1 MERQKTNNI
10 NDQILESQFMKSQE
24 KSYYE
29 SNKQKQYQKE
39 LEEKKYDSIIT
50 KLQKKCLQFYFKEY
64 YKLLNT
70 FKRSKMLSIFII
82 LILELQNFS
91 ISFYD
96 GIGGENK
103 QGLGT
108 YLAYFRIHPLISS
121 ASTLSKSKL
130 IAISQ
135 YIFLFIIVLSI
146 SSIIMLFILRLFN
159 MKINKQ
165 IKNLIVLVGSFINK
179 VVIIIAY
186 LPVLDQYFLIASNY
200 TNYPQLLVL
209 SNVNLILYNIW
220 MFGYILH
227 DFDYSFII
235 EDHMSKRESYWTF
248 FNILY
253 YFIQAII
260 INTSLT
266 WQIPLIN
273 SAIGL
278 FRMIDYL
285 VEMNYFSKP
294 ISSLVSSLR
303 SINFILSLY
312 ISIYSYQ
319 SFNESNYK
327 LDFLIIVMCPI
338 IMKLGLFVYRTLY
351 DFLTQDKEFPK
362 RFQTFDLKIRNML
375 SYTFLDY
382 EDYLKK
388 GSGIHFE
395 SFFTNHISS
404 CYLEDC
410 YCKMFIKDYSVNE
423 LLSSKL
429 RERYMQY
436 YTISQFHT
444 FINKKQSNQSD
455 KRAKFLFF
463 AYLIEIVKI
472 PTKAFTEIVQ
482 MKYSNNYSSLK
493 EQYILESIVKK
504 AKVNF
509 KGYFNS
515 NSNQNQRINMMSVID
530 FDELL
535 FKITKAIRC
544 ILVDCR
550 EFFNFLS
557 QDYFTLKVL
566 QQKGNKLIQLR
577 DYVDKIL
584 KILFNLNP
592 FSRYLY
598 FITEIFLDN
607 FNFKGVKISSYI
619 SKSNRI
625 SLQSL
630 SKDDLTINL
639 YKPNSCIIYI
649 SLLNPIGKI
658 NRVTSSVETIF
669 GQKKENLIGQNCG
682 ILMPFIIQKFHD
694 KFLSHF
700 IERGISKQNLENQ
713 MSIVLCKQQNGFIFP
728 MIKRIKIDQFTEK
741 DFGVCAFFEQI
752 NNGYDYMLCNRKGAI
767 QGISQK
773 LFEDTISKFLK
784 SPDKLAQYDIGRL
797 IPITSGLIANHLIQ
811 EQVELTTVMILP
823 QNEKYNSYFF
833 KYKNHPQDQIVQFM
847 RNIDKHDNEFLYYEV
862 SIKIMKQDTQLR
874 NLNYYYVEFQ
884 RVKKIRRRFERTE
897 MINSLK
903 KELNYIFSKNIK
915 VQEIDQMVHEIEA
928 YTEDSP
934 YLEQAKQNHMQNQ
947 NIFKNLQRNV
957 KSNIL
962 SLKFSKE
969 LMKSKRSSR
978 NERMSSDDQLSIVG
992 TEGGSYAQKDYRDE
1006 NNDSNI
1012 IKQLYSDKSRY
1023 LNEYNYSS
1031 TVNER
1036 ETYFKDNTQGSSKR
1050 SNETYTFKKNKL
1062 LQKNSIKLQKAQN
1075 EDGQDMFKKQ
1085 YNMNPFASTPLP
1097 PSDSEIL
1104 NGNSLY
1110 KQQILSSELINFDD
1124 QNSKQQTKQQNQQRF
1139 FNSNYETN
1147 IFSQVDP
1154 QSLAQ
1159 LYQNAQTPQ
1168 KEKTKQLQGLSSLN
1182 TQNNLLNLSSAIYN
1196 DPNSNMS
1203 SNFFSP
1209 YANQFQFSE
1218 QRQQPAFFEKKKGLQ
1233 SGQTSQVYGN
1243 LNGDVSKNYGEF
1255 IESNASFQ
1263 NNYNN
1268 SNFISLLSKK
1278 NAVQDLNEIDY
1289 TQINANLNI
1298 DFNKNNPHPPQE
1310 LNEIYQIENIE
1321 QRKQDFQQ
1329 QDSQNEDQIVIRKK
1343 ATSQIESFP
1352 KTASGGYLNSY
1363 SLSEL
1368 NNSDQNSKLA
1378 QGKQQVQSNPVL
1390 NNINSQQLILVK
1402 EDDDEEDENQGS
1414 NKVNSILQNSVQTKE
1429 KGTDQKGI
1437 VSTDN
1442 NLQEA
1447 NEKNFNDINQIFQ
1460 ETNSIHSSMTSS
1472 HSRKLIIIN
1481 AIYSKKPPFVI
1492 SSINW
1497 FGFLAYIFLCATTIV
1512 VFAQLIKQFN
1522 SVQINFEQM
1531 TIPPL
1536 LGYYFSQTL
1545 ADREFVRITADYN
1558 FFKYSNTEV
1567 AQIRKQFQ
1575 DYPVIDLNNFK
1586 DTYYIAVVGD
1596 SSNNFKTTSF
1606 AEFISSNTI
1615 KQSDVN
1621 SSGEVAKPTILKL
1634 QIALEQLIYYLFYYG
1649 QLNDGNS
1656 SIYTIVNCFQFL
1668 EQFNLLEEVSYQAS
1682 INDLQ
1687 SVKNLLISTLIIIEI
1702 AVSIVVFTIFP
1713 IYHIVVKSKEKQL
1726 KLIGSFSQDK
1736 INVLREKIDVSL
1748 NTIISKERFK
1758 SVQIKVKENSKR
1770 RAISSTD
1777 TLSSFSWLLVIFSI
1791 LILVLISLYPCFNI
1805 IFTYTYADDF
1815 NKNLNELR
1823 YIYEAKKQLS
1833 AIYSSNFASLTTAL
1847 YTKSLSS
1854 SLAEQLDAINS
1865 NSQNTINGLQAAVQ
1879 SLQFS
1884 RNQMGDYNKIL
1895 LDILQ
1900 NDACTPILKILDYV
1914 SDSSQDKKNFNITQ
1928 CQQSY
1933 NGILQKG
1940 LIITMQNILQ
1950 GLTSLTDLYHSASY
1964 QDYAIAVFKFQDIKD
1979 FYQFHQVEV
1988 SINNLIEIVKLY
2000 MINRGLNYFQFLQNL
2015 QIYFFIYCQ
2024 IILFIIFFVGWTFFV
2039 YTMKSSLLQ
2048 AKKLMSLFP
2057 LEYILDN
2064 PYIMS
2069 HINQEFSKLKES
2081 K

>member
-1 MERQKTNNI
+1 MERQRTNI

-29 SNKQKQYQKE
+29 SNKQKQYQRE
-39 LEEKKYDSIIT
+39 LEEKKYDSVIT

-70 FKRSKMLSIFII
+70 FKRSKMLSILII
-82 LILELQNFS
+82 LILELQKFS
-91 ISFYD
+91 ISFYN
-96 GIGGENK
+96 GI
-103 QGLGT
+103 QGQNSQGFGT

-146 SSIIMLFILRLFN
+146 SSIILLFILRFSN
-159 MKINKQ
+159 IKINKQ
-165 IKNLIVLVGSFINK
+165 IKNIIVLVGSFVNK
-179 VVIIIAY
+179 VLILITY

-200 TNYPQLLVL
+200 ANYPQLLVL
-209 SNVNLILYNIW
+209 SNINLILYNIW

-235 EDHMSKRESYWTF
+235 EDYMSKRESYWTF

-285 VEMNYFSKP
+285 AEMNYFSKS
-294 ISSLVSSLR
+294 ISAFSSALR
-303 SINFILSLY
+303 SVNFILSLY

-338 IMKLGLFVYRTLY
+338 IMKLGLFVYHTLY
-351 DFLTQDKEFPK
+351 DFLIQNKDFPK

-395 SFFTNHISS
+395 SFFTNHISN

-436 YTISQFHT
+436 YTINQFHA
-444 FINKKQSNQSD
+444 FINKKKSSQSD

-463 AYLIEIVKI
+463 VYLIEIVKI

-482 MKYSNNYSSLK
+482 MKYSNSYSSLK

-504 AKVNF
+504 AKINF

-515 NSNQNQRINMMSVID
+515 NTNQNQRINMMSVID

-544 ILVDCR
+544 ILADSR

-557 QDYFTLKVL
+557 QDYFTLQVL
-566 QQKGNKLIQLR
+566 QSKGNKLLQLR
-577 DYVDKIL
+577 DYVEKIL

-649 SLLNPIGKI
+649 SLLNPVGKI

-682 ILMPFIIQKFHD
+682 IFMPYIIQKFHD
-694 KFLSHF
+694 KFLGHF
-700 IERGISKQNLENQ
+700 IERGISKSNLENQ
-713 MSIVLCKQQNGFIFP
+713 MSIILCKQQNGFLFP
-728 MIKRIKIDQFTEK
+728 MIKRIKIDQFTER
-741 DFGVCAFFEQI
+741 DFGVCAFFEQL

-773 LFEDTISKFLK
+773 LFEDSMSKFLK
-784 SPDKLAQYDIGRL
+784 SPEKLVQYDIGRL
-797 IPITSGLIANHLIQ
+797 IPITSGLIANELIQ

-823 QNEKYNSYFF
+823 QNEKYNNYFF
-833 KYKNHPQDQIVQFM
+833 KYKNNPQDQIVQFM
-847 RNIDKHDNEFLYYEV
+847 RNIDKQVNEFLYYEV
-862 SIKIMKQDTQLR
+862 SIKIMKQDTSLKH
-874 NLNYYYVEFQ
+874 LHYYYVEFQ

-897 MINSLK
+897 MLNSLK

-915 VQEIDQMVHEIEA
+915 VQEIDQKMHQIEA
-928 YTEDSP
+928 YTEGSS
-934 YLEQAKQNHMQNQ
+934 YLEQAKQNHLQNQ

-957 KSNIL
+957 KSNMLQI
-962 SLKFSKE
+962 KFSKE
-969 LMKSKRSSR
+969 IMKSKRSSR
-978 NERMSSDDQLSIVG
+978 QDRLSSDDQLSLVG

-1006 NNDSNI
+1006 NNESNI
-1012 IKQLYSDKSRY
+1012 IKQYYSDKSRY

-1031 TVNER
+1031 TVNDR
-1036 ETYFKDNTQGSSKR
+1036 DTYFKDNTQGSSKK
-1050 SNETYTFKKNKL
+1050 SNEAYTFKKNKL
-1062 LQKNSIKLQKAQN
+1062 LQKTSIKLTKTQN
-1075 EDGQDMFKKQ
+1075 EDGQDIFKKQ
-1085 YNMNPFASTPLP
+1085 QNLNPFASTTLP
-1097 PSDSEIL
+1097 PDSDIL
-1104 NGNSLY
+1104 NGNNLY
-1110 KQQILSSELINFDD
+1110 KQQILSPELIHFDD
-1124 QNSKQQTKQQNQQRF
+1124 QISKQPSKQLNQQRF

-1154 QSLAQ
+1154 QSLAS

-1168 KEKTKQLQGLSSLN
+1168 KEKAKQLQGLSSLN
-1182 TQNNLLNLSSAIYN
+1182 TQNNLLNFSSAIQN

-1209 YANQFQFSE
+1209 YANQFQLSE
-1218 QRQQPAFFEKKKGLQ
+1218 QRQQPAFFEKKKGLLT
-1233 SGQTSQVYGN
+1233 GQTTQTHSNLYGD
-1243 LNGDVSKNYGEF
+1243 LSKNYGEF
-1255 IESNASFQ
+1255 MESNASFQ

-1268 SNFISLLSKK
+1268 SNFIQLLSKK
-1278 NAVQDLNEIDY
+1278 NATQDLNEKDY
-1289 TQINANLNI
+1289 SEMNANQNI
-1298 DFNKNNPHPPQE
+1298 DFSKSNPHPPQE
-1310 LNEIYQIENIE
+1310 LNEIHQIDNIE
-1321 QRKQDFQQ
+1321 QRKFDFQQ
-1329 QDSQNEDQIVIRKK
+1329 QDSQNEDQIIIRKK

-1352 KTASGGYLNSY
+1352 KTTSGGYLNSY
-1363 SLSEL
+1363 QLSEI
-1368 NNSDQNSKLA
+1368 NNSEQNSKLGQA
-1378 QGKQQVQSNPVL
+1378 KQQVQNNPAV

-1402 EDDDEEDENQGS
+1402 EDDDEEDDNQGS
-1414 NKVNSILQNSVQTKE
+1414 NKVNSVLQNSVQTKE

-1437 VSTDN
+1437 ISTDN

-1481 AIYSKKPPFVI
+1481 AIYSKKPPFII

-1512 VFAQLIKQFN
+1512 VFAQLLNQFN

-1545 ADREFVRITADYN
+1545 ADREFVRITAEQN
-1558 FFKYSNTEV
+1558 FFKYSAAEV
-1567 AQIRKQFQ
+1567 AQIKKQFQ
-1575 DYPVIDLNNFK
+1575 NYPVQNLNNFK
-1586 DTYYIAVVGD
+1586 DTYQIAVYGD
-1596 SSNNFKTTSF
+1596 SSNNYKTTSF
-1606 AEFISSNTI
+1606 AKYISSNTI
-1615 KQSDVN
+1615 KQSGVN
-1621 SSGEVAKPTILKL
+1621 SSGQVEQPTLLKL

-1649 QLNDGNS
+1649 KLNDSNS

-1668 EQFNLLEEVSYQAS
+1668 EQFNMLEQVSYEAS
-1682 INDLQ
+1682 IDDLQ
-1687 SVKNLLISTLIIIEI
+1687 SVKNLLVSTLIIIEI
-1702 AVSIVVFTIFP
+1702 AVTIVFLTIFP
-1713 IYHIVVKSKEKQL
+1713 IYHIVIKSKEKQL

-1736 INVLREKIDVSL
+1736 INILREKIDLSL
-1748 NTIISKERFK
+1748 NSIISKERFK
-1758 SVQIKVKENSKR
+1758 SVQMKIKDNSKR

-1777 TLSSFSWLLVIFSI
+1777 TLTSFNWLLVVFSI
-1791 LILVLISLYPCFNI
+1791 LIFVLVSLYPCFNI

-1823 YIYEAKKQLS
+1823 YIYEVKKQLS
-1833 AIYSSNFASLTTAL
+1833 AIYSSNFATLTTTL
-1847 YTKSLSS
+1847 YTQSLSR
-1854 SLAEQLDAINS
+1854 SLGEQLDTISS
-1865 NSQNTINGLQAAVQ
+1865 NNQNTINGLQEAVQ

-1928 CQQSY
+1928 CKQSY
-1933 NGILQKG
+1933 DGILQKG
-1940 LIITMQNILQ
+1940 LIITIQNILQ
-1950 GLTSLTDLYHSASY
+1950 SLTSLTDLYHSASF
-1964 QDYAIAVFKFQDIKD
+1964 QDYALAVFTFQDIKD
-1979 FYQFHQVEV
+1979 FYQFHLLEV
-1988 SINNLIEIVKLY
+1988 SITNLVEIVKLY

-2039 YTMKSSLLQ
+2039 YSMKSSLIQ
-2048 AKKLMSLFP
+2048 AKKLLSLFP
-2057 LEYILDN
+2057 LEYILEN

>member
-1 MERQKTNNI
+1 
-10 NDQILESQFMKSQE
+10 
-24 KSYYE
+24 
-29 SNKQKQYQKE
+29 
-39 LEEKKYDSIIT
+39 
-50 KLQKKCLQFYFKEY
+50 
-64 YKLLNT
+64 
-70 FKRSKMLSIFII
+70 
-82 LILELQNFS
+82 
-91 ISFYD
+91 
-96 GIGGENK
+96 
-103 QGLGT
+103 
-108 YLAYFRIHPLISS
+108 
-121 ASTLSKSKL
+121 
-130 IAISQ
+130 
-135 YIFLFIIVLSI
+135 
-146 SSIIMLFILRLFN
+146 
-159 MKINKQ
+159 
-165 IKNLIVLVGSFINK
+165 
-179 VVIIIAY
+179 
-186 LPVLDQYFLIASNY
+186 
-200 TNYPQLLVL
+200 
-209 SNVNLILYNIW
+209 
-220 MFGYILH
+220 
-227 DFDYSFII
+227 
-235 EDHMSKRESYWTF
+235 MSKRESYWAF
-248 FNILY
+248 VNILY

-285 VEMNYFSKP
+285 AEMNYFSKS

-303 SINFILSLY
+303 SVNFILSLY

-319 SFNESNYK
+319 SYNESSYK

-338 IMKLGLFVYRTLY
+338 IMKLGLFVYNTLY
-351 DFLTQDKEFPK
+351 DFLTQDKDFPK

-395 SFFTNHISS
+395 SFFTNHISN

-436 YTISQFHT
+436 YTINQFHV
-444 FINKKQSNQSD
+444 FINKKQSSESD

-482 MKYSNNYSSLK
+482 MKYSNSYSSLK

-544 ILVDCR
+544 ILSDAR
-550 EFFNFLS
+550 EFFNFVS

-658 NRVTSSVETIF
+658 NRVTSSAETIF

-700 IERGISKQNLENQ
+700 IERGISKSNLENQ

-728 MIKRIKIDQFTEK
+728 MIKRIKIDQFTER
-741 DFGVCAFFEQI
+741 DFGVCAFFEQL

-767 QGISQK
+767 HGISQK
-773 LFEDTISKFLK
+773 LFEDSISKFLK

-797 IPITSGLIANHLIQ
+797 IPITSGLIANELIQ
-811 EQVELTTVMILP
+811 EQVELTTVMIIP

-847 RNIDKHDNEFLYYEV
+847 RNIDKRENEFLYYEV
-862 SIKIMKQDTQLR
+862 SIKIMKQDTSLR
-874 NLNYYYVEFQ
+874 NLHYYYVEFQ

-915 VQEIDQMVHEIEA
+915 VQEIDQMMHEIEA

-934 YLEQAKQNHMQNQ
+934 YLEQAKQNHLQNQ

-962 SLKFSKE
+962 SIKFSKE

-978 NERMSSDDQLSIVG
+978 QERLSSDDQLSIVG

-1006 NNDSNI
+1006 NNESNI
-1012 IKQLYSDKSRY
+1012 IKQYYSDKSRY

-1031 TVNER
+1031 TANDR
-1036 ETYFKDNTQGSSKR
+1036 DTYFKDNTQGSSKR
-1050 SNETYTFKKNKL
+1050 SNETYTFKKNKMF
-1062 LQKNSIKLQKAQN
+1062 QKNSIKLNKTQN
-1075 EDGQDMFKKQ
+1075 EDGQDIFKKPQ
-1085 YNMNPFASTPLP
+1085 NMNPFASTPLP
-1097 PSDSEIL
+1097 PESDIQI
-1104 NGNSLY
+1104 GNSHQKL
-1110 KQQILSSELINFDD
+1110 QNLSSELINFDE
-1124 QNSKQQTKQQNQQRF
+1124 QNSKQLGKQLNQQRF

-1147 IFSQVDP
+1147 IFSQAEP
-1154 QSLAQ
+1154 QSLAS

-1168 KEKTKQLQGLSSLN
+1168 KEKAKQLQGLSSLN
-1182 TQNNLLNLSSAIYN
+1182 TQNNLLNFSSAIYN
-1196 DPNSNMS
+1196 VKNIFKIKMKLTKFYQKDPNSNMS

-1209 YANQFQFSE
+1209 YANQLQFSE

-1233 SGQTSQVYGN
+1233 SGQVSQVHGNFYGD
-1243 LNGDVSKNYGEF
+1243 LSKNYGEF

-1268 SNFISLLSKK
+1268 SNFIQLLSKK
-1278 NAVQDLNEIDY
+1278 NATQDLNEIDY
-1289 TQINANLNI
+1289 TQMNANLNI
-1298 DFNKNNPHPPQE
+1298 DFSKNNPHPPQE

-1321 QRKQDFQQ
+1321 QRKQEFLQ
-1329 QDSQNEDQIVIRKK
+1329 QDSQNEDQIIIRKK

-1368 NNSDQNSKLA
+1368 NNSEQNSKLT

-1414 NKVNSILQNSVQTKE
+1414 NKVNSVLQNSIQTKE

-1481 AIYSKKPPFVI
+1481 AIYSNKPPFVI

-1497 FGFLAYIFLCATTIV
+1497 FGFLAYIFLCSTTIV
-1512 VFAQLIKQFN
+1512 VFAQLLNQFN

-1558 FFKYSNTEV
+1558 FFKYSATQV
-1567 AQIRKQFQ
+1567 AQIRHQFQ
-1575 DYPVIDLNNFK
+1575 NYSIYDLNNFK
-1586 DTYYIAVVGD
+1586 DTYYIAVNGD
-1596 SSNNFKTTSF
+1596 SSNNYKTTSF
-1606 AEFISSNTI
+1606 ANYISSNTI
-1615 KQSDVN
+1615 KQSDV
-1621 SSGEVAKPTILKL
+1621 SSQGQVEKPTLLKL

-1668 EQFNLLEEVSYQAS
+1668 EQFNMLEQVSYQAS

-1702 AVSIVVFTIFP
+1702 AVTIVVFTIFP
-1713 IYHIVVKSKEKQL
+1713 IYHIVIKSKEKQL
-1726 KLIGSFSQDK
+1726 KLMGSFSQDK
-1736 INVLREKIDVSL
+1736 INLLREKIDLSL

-1758 SVQIKVKENSKR
+1758 SVQMKVKENSKR

-1777 TLSSFSWLLVIFSI
+1777 TLSSFNWLLVIFSI

-1823 YIYEAKKQLS
+1823 DIYEAKKQLS
-1833 AIYSSNFASLTTAL
+1833 AIYSSNFATLTTAL
-1847 YTKSLSS
+1847 YTKALSPSLG
-1854 SLAEQLDAINS
+1854 EQLDAINA
-1865 NSQNTINGLQAAVQ
+1865 NSQKTINGLQEAVQ

-1900 NDACTPILKILDYV
+1900 NDACTPILQILDYV
-1914 SDSSQDKKNFNITQ
+1914 SDSSQDKKNFNMTQ
-1928 CQQSY
+1928 CTQSY

-1950 GLTSLTDLYHSASY
+1950 SLTSLTDLYHSATY
-1964 QDYAIAVFKFQDIKD
+1964 QDYAIGVFKFQDIKD
-1979 FYQFHQVEV
+1979 FHEFHELEV
-1988 SINNLIEIVKLY
+1988 SITNLVEIVKLY

-2024 IILFIIFFVGWTFFV
+2024 IALFIIFFVGWTFFV
-2039 YTMKSSLLQ
+2039 YSMKSSLLQ